1 MTRYI
6 KYFFYLIF
14 ILTSVIFFY
23 SNYDKSEKT
32 AEIENL
38 KTETSAEEEISNLIE
53 NINYSSFDKEGNK
66 YLIEAKSGRVNQNN
80 FDKIKMKNVYAKITF
95 INQEFIEIKSGFA
108 DYNRETSETLFYNEV
123 LTSYL
128 DHKIR
133 SNQLELLFKDK
144 LAKINENVIYSSDQ
158 GKVEADQVLLN
169 LTSKIA
175 KIFMNDSE
183 EKVKISYLN

>member
-6 KYFFYLIF
+6 KYFFYLIV

-108 DYNRETSETLFYNEV
+108 NYNRETSETLFYNEV

-144 LAKINENVIYSSDQ
+144 LAKINENVIYSSNQ

>member
-6 KYFFYLIF
+6 KYFFYLIV

-108 DYNRETSETLFYNEV
+108 NYNRETSETLFYNEV

-133 SNQLELLFKDK
+133 SNQLELLCKDK

>member
-1 MTRYI
+1 MEDTV
-6 KYFFYLIF
+6 
-14 ILTSVIFFY
+14 T
-23 SNYDKSEKT
+23 
-32 AEIENL
+32 
-38 KTETSAEEEISNLIE
+38 
-53 NINYSSFDKEGNK
+53 
-66 YLIEAKSGRVNQNN
+66 
-80 FDKIKMKNVYAKITF
+80 
-95 INQEFIEIKSGFA
+95 
-108 DYNRETSETLFYNEV
+108 FYNEV

>member
-108 DYNRETSETLFYNEV
+108 NYNRETSETLFYNEV

>member
-6 KYFFYLIF
+6 KYFFYLIV

-108 DYNRETSETLFYNEV
+108 NYNRETSETLFYNEV

>member
-38 KTETSAEEEISNLIE
+38 KIETSAEEEISNLIE

-108 DYNRETSETLFYNEV
+108 NYNRETSETLFYNEV

>member
-1 MTRYI
+1 M
-6 KYFFYLIF
+6 
-14 ILTSVIFFY
+14 
-23 SNYDKSEKT
+23 
-32 AEIENL
+32 
-38 KTETSAEEEISNLIE
+38 
-53 NINYSSFDKEGNK
+53 
-66 YLIEAKSGRVNQNN
+66 IEAKSGRVNQNN

-108 DYNRETSETLFYNEV
+108 NYNRETSETLFYNEV